1 MSSVP
6 AFTNVRLPLLTWLI
20 VLVLVSGGTPPA
32 YAQEEDDDSK
42 PKQEDITLATKDGV
56 QLYCTYYNGLKKKE
70 STPVILL
77 HDFKGN
83 RHDWDTLASELQKTH
98 GFAVISVDLRG
109 HGDSTVRKGQD
120 KRLEAEDMPIYEFP
134 QMVGSD
140 LETVKSFLMQK
151 NNDGKLNIDK
161 LSICGA
167 GMGALVGMLFTR
179 QDWSWPMLSTGKQ
192 GQDVKAV
199 FMLSPLFGFK
209 GMTMQQITAT
219 PEVLSKVSIY
229 VAVGKSDS
237 RSLTESTRV
246 YNLFKPFHRFTRPQ
260 DQDLFLEKV
269 ETKLQG
275 TKLLGEPTLGM
286 VDSPNGKDSGHIA
299 QFLDVRAAT
308 QPYPWARRKTS
319 F

>member
-1 MSSVP
+1 MSSAP
-6 AFTNVRLPLLTWLI
+6 TCSTVRLPQLAWIFVLT
-20 VLVLVSGGTPPA
+20 LVFGSAPPA
-32 YAQEEDDDSK
+32 FAQEDEDDK
-42 PKQEDITLATKDGV
+42 PKQEDVVLPTKDGV
-56 QLYCTYYNGLKKKE
+56 QLYCTYYNGAKKKE

-83 RHDWDTLASELQKTH
+83 RHDFDKLALELQKTH

-134 QMVGSD
+134 QMVGND

-151 NNDGKLNIDK
+151 NNEGKLNIDK

-167 GMGALVGMLFTR
+167 GMGALAGMLFTK
-179 QDWSWPMLSTGKQ
+179 QDWSWPVLSTGKQ

-199 FMLSPLFGFK
+199 FMLSPLFSFK
-209 GMTMQQITAT
+209 GLIMQLNST
-219 PEVLSKVSIY
+219 PDVLSKVSVY

-246 YNLFKPFHRFTRPQ
+246 FNLFKPNHRFTKPQ

-269 ETKLQG
+269 DTKLQG
-275 TKLLGEPTLGM
+275 TKLLSEPTLGM
-286 VDSPNGKDSGHIA
+286 VDNGENAGHIA
-299 QFLDVRAAT
+299 QFLDVRAAS
-308 QPYPWARRKTS
+308 QLYPWMERKTS

>member
-1 MSSVP
+1 M
-6 AFTNVRLPLLTWLI
+6 VRQPLLVWLF
-20 VLVLVSGGTPPA
+20 VLILVSGGTSSA
-32 YAQEEDDDSK
+32 YAQPEDDDSK
-42 PKQEDITLATKDGV
+42 PKQEDVVLPTKDGV

-77 HDFKGN
+77 HDYKGN
-83 RHDWDTLASELQKTH
+83 RHDWDNLALELQKTH
-98 GFAVISVDLRG
+98 GFAVVSVDLRG

-120 KRLEAEDMPIYEFP
+120 KRLEADEMPIFEFP

-140 LETVKSFLMQK
+140 LETIKSFLMEK
-151 NNDGKLNIDK
+151 NNEGKLNIDK

-167 GMGALVGMLFTR
+167 GMGALVGMLWTK
-179 QDWSWPMLSTGKQ
+179 QDWSWPVLATGKQ

-209 GMTMQQITAT
+209 GMTMQNISTT
-219 PEVLSKVSIY
+219 PDVLSRVSIY

-237 RSLTESTRV
+237 KNLTESTRV
-246 YNLFKPFHRFTRPQ
+246 YNLFKPFHRSTRPE
-260 DQDLFLEKV
+260 DKDLFFEKV

-275 TKLLGEPTLGM
+275 TKLLSEPTLGM
-286 VDSPNGKDSGHIA
+286 VDSADGKSAGHIA

-308 QPYPWARRKTS
+308 QPYPWVQRKTS

>member
-6 AFTNVRLPLLTWLI
+6 ACSIVRRPLLASIFVLI
-20 VLVLVSGGTPPA
+20 LGSAATPPA
-32 YAQEEDDDSK
+32 SAQEDEDSK
-42 PKQEDITLATKDGV
+42 PKQEEIVLTTKDGV
-56 QLYCTYYNGLKKKE
+56 QLSCTYYNGLKKKD

-83 RHDWDTLASELQKTH
+83 RHDWDNLASELQKTH

-109 HGDSTVRKGQD
+109 HGDSTARKGQD

-140 LETVKSFLMQK
+140 LETVKTFLMEK

-167 GMGALVGMLFTR
+167 GMGGLVGMLFTK
-179 QDWSWPMLSTGKQ
+179 QDWSWPVLSTGKQ

-209 GMTMQQITAT
+209 GMTMQQILTT
-219 PEVLSKVSIY
+219 PEVQSKVSVY
-229 VAVGKSDS
+229 VAVGRSDS
-237 RSLTESTRV
+237 KSVTESTRV
-246 YNLFKPFHRFTRPQ
+246 YNLFKPYHRFTKPQ
-260 DQDLFLEKV
+260 DQDLWLEKV
-269 ETKLQG
+269 DTKLQG
-275 TKLLGEPTLGM
+275 TKLLSEPTLGM
-286 VDSPNGKDSGHIA
+286 VDSPNGKDFGHIA
-299 QFLDVRAAT
+299 QFLDVRAAS
-308 QPYPWARRKTS
+308 QPYPWAQRKTS